1 MSRRSEA
8 KRLLRSILR
17 DIDEID
23 PEELTTLAQYIPET
37 MDIYVDYA
45 RDQKKSLCALIHT
58 IQIKLNDPRDHSE
71 CCARK
76 LDTGLQLLLHLCD
89 EAIMTIRSDDLP
101 REWVQNAARMYLA
114 ISTHAERVFPAISA
128 L

>member
-8 KRLLRSILR
+8 KRLLRAILR

-23 PEELTTLAQYIPET
+23 PEELTTLSQYVPET

-58 IQIKLNDPRDHSE
+58 IQIKLNYPFE
-71 CCARK
+71 CCVRP

-89 EAIMTIRSDDLP
+89 EAIITIRSDDLP
-101 REWVQNAARMYLA
+101 REWVQNAYRMYMA
-114 ISTHAERVFPAISA
+114 ISTHAERVFPALRA